1 MGKSK
6 PNEPGSFLFFRSFYE
21 TVKELNERDRNR
33 ALNQIIEYAFDG
45 TIPDNSDSA
54 LLRLFAINWMPLID
68 ADLRRQK
75 GGAPKGNQN
84 AKGNGAPNGNKN
96 ASKKTNNQT
105 NNKQTTNQTTN
116 KQPSNNN
123 NDNDNDIN
131 NDIDID
137 IVADKSAT
145 GLTPL
150 SSLGEDR
157 ASALEGGMNENENDD
172 DWVFDPEVAERE
184 YQEWKKQNGIV

>member
-1 MGKSK
+1 MEQSK

-45 TIPDNSDSA
+45 KIPDNSDSA

-84 AKGNGAPNGNKN
+84 AKGNGAPKGNKN

-123 NDNDNDIN
+123 NDNDTDN
-131 NDIDID
+131 NSDSDID

-145 GLTPL
+145 GLTPF
-150 SSLGEDR
+150 SSLGEER
-157 ASALEGGMNENENDD
+157 AIAQEAETSDEE
-172 DWVFDPEVAERE
+172 WVFDPEVAEQE
-184 YQEWKKQNGIV
+184 YLEWKRKNGIV

>member
-1 MGKSK
+1 METSK
-6 PNEPGSFLFFRSFYE
+6 PNERGSFLFFRSFYD
-21 TVKELNERDRNR
+21 VLKELNETDRLK
-33 ALNQIIEYAFDG
+33 AYEQITRYAFEG
-45 TIPDNSDSA
+45 VRPDNEDNM
-54 LLRLFAINWMPLID
+54 LLRVFALTWIPLLD
-68 ADLRRQK
+68 ADERRSR
-75 GGAPKGNQN
+75 GGAPKGNKN
-84 AKGNGAPNGNKN
+84 AVGHGAPKGNKN
-96 ASKKTNNQT
+96 ASKKQT
-105 NNKQTTNQTTN
+105 KN

-123 NDNDNDIN
+123 NNNDNDIN

-157 ASALEGGMNENENDD
+157 ASALEGGMNENDD

-184 YQEWKKQNGIV
+184 YQEWKKQNGII